1 MTADIT
7 ALISNCPACQKFQS
21 KQPPETLRNEL
32 PTTQP
37 WTSLTTDIFE
47 LNGKSYLIVVDH
59 YSKFIVVRRVTDHS
73 AEQTIAKFLEIF
85 SEFGVPDE
93 IRSDRGTNYTSSLF
107 LAFCKGLDI
116 KLSFS
121 SAYHHSGNPAEHSV
135 QIVKNIMK
143 KCKYT
148 NTNWR
153 LGLLK
158 YLCTPLSE
166 KLASPAELLAGRQF
180 KGLQPTLH
188 AKLTPNSSFS
198 EQVKEQLVAKKEIE
212 KSQHDKSA
220 HDLQILAIGSTVM
233 YYDHKSKSWL
243 VGRVTECQHDRAYL
257 IETESGTMVS
267 HNRHDIHPSSLTF
280 TPLPKPSVKPMPNN
294 GIVSN
299 PGSVPVSG
307 KVVKPVKLATAN
319 TSGPTDRHPV
329 AKLNSGTT
337 VGARTRS
344 GRMVKK
350 PNRLDL

>member
-1 MTADIT
+1 M
-7 ALISNCPACQKFQS
+7 
-21 KQPPETLRNEL
+21 
-32 PTTQP
+32 
-37 WTSLTTDIFE
+37 
-47 LNGKSYLIVVDH
+47 
-59 YSKFIVVRRVTDHS
+59 
-73 AEQTIAKFLEIF
+73 
-85 SEFGVPDE
+85 
-93 IRSDRGTNYTSSLF
+93 F

-121 SAYHHSGNPAEHSV
+121 SAYHHSGNPAERSV

-153 LGLLK
+153 LGLLG
-158 YLCTPLSE
+158 YLCTLLND

-198 EQVKEQLVAKKEIE
+198 EQAKEQLMSKKETE

-243 VGRVTECQHDRAYL
+243 VGRVTEHQHDRAYL

-267 HNRHDIHPSSLTF
+267 HNRRDICPLSLTF

-299 PGSVPVSG
+299 LGSVPVSG
-307 KVVKPVKLATAN
+307 KVVKPVTLTKAN

-344 GRMVKK
+344 GCKVKK
-350 PNRLDL
+350 PSRLDL